1 MQLVAE
7 PHKNTGGARAALPS
21 GRLRFALLGKLVSC
35 HWRFLITAFQWF
47 GERRKRKK
55 KSSSQIPLL
64 FYIPSLHVLPL
75 LFQIS
80 GMTSP
85 EELPNQPH
93 MQREKQAS
101 RKTRALQKEDTN
113 NLYFHYPF
121 SCSFGVQANETQL
134 FTAPWNRGSS
144 RKSNVHLVIW
154 TFRPKHQPV
163 SNF

>member
-1 MQLVAE
+1 MEPELLCQVADLDLLFLE
-7 PHKNTGGARAALPS
+7 SWFPVTGVFSSLPS
-21 GRLRFALLGKLVSC
+21 SGLER
-35 HWRFLITAFQWF
+35 
-47 GERRKRKK
+47 GEREK

-101 RKTRALQKEDTN
+101 RKTRALQKEVTD

-134 FTAPWNRGSS
+134 FTAA
-144 RKSNVHLVIW
+144 
-154 TFRPKHQPV
+154 
-163 SNF
+163 